1 MPHPEINKWSCLPHP
16 KSVTLNDF
24 EQRNGHYV
32 ALFRRIDSLVKFSD
46 GWTKCLSK
54 FYDFGLGSILSYISD
69 GGVSRPFGRLQRG
82 CQKEI
87 KGRRQ
92 NIKACWQT
100 SRGLNNATTHCER
113 ETVSRCLLQRDAL
126 LHSVACHSTV
136 FAWTQSHSFCTAT
149 VDPQCNFSL
158 FCLVRSPP

>member
-113 ETVSRCLLQRDAL
+113 ETCSIE
-126 LHSVACHSTV
+126 V
-136 FAWTQSHSFCTAT
+136 FVTTRRLTSFCRM
-149 VDPQCNFSL
+149 L
-158 FCLVRSPP
+158 FNSFRLNTISFILYSNGRSPV